1 MQAVW
6 RQGGAGTFLLI
17 FTGFNNPSIIH
28 LEILIV
34 FCWVRK
40 KHNLKARTDLLAGLA
55 ASAEVLFPFDLI
67 EPPFIS
73 YFPSLNPPYTSTPL
87 IFNTFP
93 RERERV
99 EFFAQKAPKI
109 TFAPIQFVTCQP
121 LSSFM
126 NHWTKNK
133 WNIKIP
139 NLIHLSLI
147 SHYLPQSTISRLK
160 SLNRHFDSPF
170 CEKTLNQ
177 HDSLRIKKWF
187 YQQQKTANI

>member
-6 RQGGAGTFLLI
+6 RRGGAGTFLLI
-17 FTGFNNPSIIH
+17 FTGFNNPSFIH
-28 LEILIV
+28 LEIWIL

-40 KHNLKARTDLLAGLA
+40 KQKVVYMCNLKARTGLLAGLA

-87 IFNTFP
+87 ISQYLP
-93 RERERV
+93 GREYN
-99 EFFAQKAPKI
+99 FLPKKAPKR

-126 NHWTKNK
+126 NH
-133 WNIKIP
+133 
-139 NLIHLSLI
+139 
-147 SHYLPQSTISRLK
+147 
-160 SLNRHFDSPF
+160 
-170 CEKTLNQ
+170 
-177 HDSLRIKKWF
+177 
-187 YQQQKTANI
+187 